1 MYKQQ
6 TVSNKKERSK
16 KMAYKKPQIVAKSEA
31 KQVYVAGCPT
41 NLPASTTACT
51 SLNIACQ
58 CFPVK

>member
-6 TVSNKKERSK
+6 TVTNKKERSK

-41 NLPASTTACT
+41 HNVNPACAVS
-51 SLNIACQ
+51 NYQCQ